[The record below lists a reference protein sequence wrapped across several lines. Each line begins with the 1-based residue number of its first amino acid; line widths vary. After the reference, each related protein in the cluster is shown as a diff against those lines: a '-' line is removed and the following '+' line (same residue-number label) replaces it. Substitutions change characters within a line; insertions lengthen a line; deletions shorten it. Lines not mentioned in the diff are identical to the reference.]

1 MKNKEKNKPPT
12 TAHCKVTSHIPPI
25 SGPWDHSNIHA
36 SILPSCRS
44 GGFNFICSRV
54 DWYGTFCDF
63 RNWGTL
69 LPVRYVFMIFF
80 KFNCR
85 MQVRHFR
92 GNFLLFFHSDLNN
105 VIFFLSKIHFRI
117 HFLSAQAPKNV
128 KIFSGPAPCYKT
140 VFLREILEFGSFNK
154 LGI

>member
-1 MKNKEKNKPPT
+1 
-12 TAHCKVTSHIPPI
+12 
-25 SGPWDHSNIHA
+25 
-36 SILPSCRS
+36 
-44 GGFNFICSRV
+44 
-54 DWYGTFCDF
+54 
-63 RNWGTL
+63 
-69 LPVRYVFMIFF
+69 MIFF

-154 LGI
+154 FGI